1 MQQHRDFN
9 VDSNHLPFPFC
20 ECPSSVVYDGGL
32 PLVAF
37 LKQKIGQIQALLQI
51 DNWGCSRFSCFVLL
65 LTQQRYKTKTPTTT
79 KPTIIIVYLSSHTL
93 PSSSWNESTSA
104 GVVGT
109 VFGSSVLQ
117 VSLLKPRL
125 LQICLIWTVIF
136 WQSQGKHVICV
147 SL

>member
-1 MQQHRDFN
+1 
-9 VDSNHLPFPFC
+9 
-20 ECPSSVVYDGGL
+20 
-32 PLVAF
+32 
-37 LKQKIGQIQALLQI
+37 
-51 DNWGCSRFSCFVLL
+51 
-65 LTQQRYKTKTPTTT
+65 
-79 KPTIIIVYLSSHTL
+79 
-93 PSSSWNESTSA
+93 
-104 GVVGT
+104 VVGT